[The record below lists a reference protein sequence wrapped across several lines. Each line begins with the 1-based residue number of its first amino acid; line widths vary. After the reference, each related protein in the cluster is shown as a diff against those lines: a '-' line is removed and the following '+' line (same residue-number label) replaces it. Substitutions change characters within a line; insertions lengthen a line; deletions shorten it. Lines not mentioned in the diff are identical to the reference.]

1 MNIARQDIKKACRI
15 GPPQSMKVKFKSQID
30 ALSSVLGANDWWEQL
45 SEEMIGH
52 YRNYD
57 NPNLL
62 QEIKNILSSKYQS
75 YGQRIS
81 EITTVVE
88 VINRINSQTETIKS
102 TIIPNIKKDQPHHK
116 DTHMH
121 KKLFWEEAMKTTY
134 TIAIWCDN
142 YSKALELQSSKLD
155 VNISDYHRH
164 LNKPTD
170 DTSHT

>member
-1 MNIARQDIKKACRI
+1 MNTARQDIKKACHV

-30 ALSSVLGANDWWEQL
+30 ALSIVLGANDWWKQL

-62 QEIKNILSSKYQS
+62 QEIKNILSSKHQS

-88 VINRINSQTETIKS
+88 FINRINSQIETIKS
-102 TIIPNIKKDQPHHK
+102 TIIPDIEKNQPQHK
-116 DTHMH
+116 DTHIR
-121 KKLFWEEAMKTTY
+121 KKLFWEEVMKKTY

-142 YSKALELQSSKLD
+142 YSKTLQLQLRKLD

-164 LNKPTD
+164 LNKATNN
-170 DTSHT
+170 TSHT